1 MLTDPIADMLTRLK
15 NASRARKDTAVIP
28 HSKEKL
34 AILQI
39 LQGAGYVGEIT
50 RRGKRVKKRLEVEL
64 KYDEG
69 GVPRIE
75 AARRVSR
82 PGQRVY
88 ARARTLRSSR
98 RHRRGIAVLSTPQG
112 IQTDEQARKANV
124 GGEVLCEVF

>member
-28 HSKEKL
+28 HSKVKL

-39 LQGAGYVGEIT
+39 LQSAGYVGEIT
-50 RRGKRVKKRLEVEL
+50 RRGKRIKKRLEVEL
-64 KYDEG
+64 KYDESG
-69 GVPRIE
+69 APRIE
-75 AARRVSR
+75 SAKRVSR

-98 RHRRGIAVLSTPQG
+98 HRRGIAVLSTPRG
-112 IQTDEQARKANV
+112 IQTAEEARKSNV
-124 GGEVLCEVF
+124 GGEMLCEIF